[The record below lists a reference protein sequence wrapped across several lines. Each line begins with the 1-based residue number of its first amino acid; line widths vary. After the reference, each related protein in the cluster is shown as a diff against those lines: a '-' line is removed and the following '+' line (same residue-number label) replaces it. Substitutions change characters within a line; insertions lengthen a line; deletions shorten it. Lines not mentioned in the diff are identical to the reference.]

1 MDLYKVGVKFFA
13 ENAAALDLLE
23 LIPVFHRW
31 IQTRGLDDLL
41 VDVAD
46 YSHVHA
52 GPGILLVAHEG
63 NYGFDETDN
72 RRGLVYYSKRP
83 LAGDLQQRLATVCRK
98 TLRACQL
105 LEQTPELKGNLT
117 FRGNELQI
125 FSNDRL
131 IAPNEE
137 RTYTALEPA
146 LGAFLQQLYPG
157 EEVRLEGEHDP
168 QERFSVA
175 AKTSQPVSIATLL
188 ERLAG

>member
-1 MDLYKVGVKFFA
+1 MDLYKIGVKFFA

-63 NYGFDETDN
+63 NYAFDETDN

-83 LAGDLQQRLATVCRK
+83 LAGDLQQRLAGVCRK
-98 TLRACQL
+98 ALRACQL
-105 LEQTPELKGNLT
+105 LEQAPELKGNLA
-117 FRGNELQI
+117 FRGNELRL

-131 IAPNEE
+131 LAPNEE

-146 LGAFLQQLYPG
+146 LGSLLQQLYPG
-157 EEVRLEGEHDP
+157 AEVTLERERDP
-168 QERFSVA
+168 QERFTVVA
-175 AKTSQPVSIATLL
+175 KPPGPVSITTLL